1 VYILKIEAREK
12 NPSGCYSQKKTK
24 EKKKS
29 IKNLEELIL
38 HFPRRNNVNQKNQKE
53 KIA

>member
-1 VYILKIEAREK
+1 MCTFLKLKREKKTHLVVILK
-12 NPSGCYSQKKTK
+12 K
-24 EKKKS
+24 ENIKS